1 MRNLPIVF
9 YTSYTSLQTVH
20 ESSVFSTFFPTLV
33 FYLFSDKTDI
43 LTGVRW
49 CIFVILIG
57 ISLMINEVEHL
68 FYADAGSVCLLWEN
82 VNIFCPSFKWV
93 ICLLIL
99 NCMSYLYILDINP
112 LLELSLVKISHSVC
126 YLFVLLLAS
135 FTVQKLLSTRSSY
148 LFFLEETFFKK
159 YC

>member
-1 MRNLPIVF
+1 MRNLHTVF

-20 ESSVFSTFFPTLV
+20 ESSLFSTFFPTLV

-82 VNIFCPSFKWV
+82 VNIFCPYFKWV
-93 ICLLIL
+93 ICLFDIKLYELFIHFRYQPLIGAVIGK
-99 NCMSYLYILDINP
+99 NFPFSMFPFC
-112 LLELSLVKISHSVC
+112 
-126 YLFVLLLAS
+126 FVTGFLHCGKAS
-135 FTVQKLLSTRSSY
+135 
-148 LFFLEETFFKK
+148 
-159 YC
+159 